1 MLAVVKD
8 RPGPGFN
15 LKEVDVPEPNDDE
28 VLINVKS
35 VGICGSDIPIFK
47 GIREVNLPLIPG
59 HEFSGVIMRKGKNV
73 SKFEEGESVVPGLVV
88 HCGECDYCKQGLE
101 SLCDH
106 IYEIGIHVD
115 GAFAEYV
122 VVPEKTLHR
131 LPEKM
136 SFNQGAS
143 IDPIASAYRVVRKA
157 AITSRDVVA
166 IFGPG
171 PIGLYALQIAR
182 AEGAFKIA
190 VIGAM
195 GDEHR
200 LDLAKKLGADVT
212 INGQSEDPVKS
223 IREFT
228 NGEMADVVIEA
239 TGAPGVIEPCLNSL
253 RKNGRLSLAGIFHQP
268 VAVPLGDIVRREFNI
283 RGSICYTWIDFQDCI
298 DLVSSER
305 VAVEPLITY
314 EFPLKDMAKA
324 LEMAYNRESIKIML
338 HPND

>member
-1 MLAVVKD
+1 MLAVIKD
-8 RPGPGFN
+8 RPGPGFI
-15 LKEVDVPEPNDDE
+15 LKEVATPEPTDDE
-28 VLINVKS
+28 VLIKVKS

-59 HEFSGVIMRKGKNV
+59 HEFSGVIMQKGKNV

-157 AITSRDVVA
+157 VITSRDVVA

-171 PIGLYALQIAR
+171 PIGLYALQIAK

-195 GDEHR
+195 GDEQR
-200 LDLAKKLGADVT
+200 LDLAKKLGADVI
-212 INGQSEDPVKS
+212 INGQTEDPVRAV
-223 IREFT
+223 REFT

-239 TGAPGVIEPCLNSL
+239 TGAPNVIEPCLYSL
-253 RKNGRLSLAGIFHQP
+253 RKNGRLGLAGIFHQP

-283 RGSICYTWIDFQDCI
+283 RGSICYTWNDFQACI
-298 DLVSSER
+298 DLVSSGR
-305 VAVEPLITY
+305 VAIEPLITH
-314 EFPLKDMAKA
+314 EFRLKDMTEA
-324 LEMAYNRESIKIML
+324 LKMAYNRESIKIIL

>member
-1 MLAVVKD
+1 MLAVIKD
-8 RPGPGFN
+8 RPGPGFT
-15 LKEVDVPEPNDDE
+15 LKEVDTPEPNDDE
-28 VLINVKS
+28 VLIKVKS
-35 VGICGSDIPIFK
+35 AGICGSDIPIFK

-59 HEFSGVIMRKGKNV
+59 HEFSGVIIRKGRNV
-73 SKFEEGESVVPGLVV
+73 RKFQENDSVVPGLVV
-88 HCGECDYCKQGLE
+88 HCGQCDYCKKGLE

-115 GAFAEYV
+115 GAFSEYV

-171 PIGLYALQIAR
+171 PIGLYALQIAK

-190 VIGAM
+190 VIGVK
-195 GDEHR
+195 GDEDR

-212 INGQSEDPVKS
+212 INGQTEDPVKAV
-223 IREFT
+223 REFT

-239 TGAPGVIEPCLNSL
+239 TGVPGVIEPCLNSL

-324 LEMAYNRESIKIML
+324 LEMAYNQKSIKIML

>member
-1 MLAVVKD
+1 MLAVIKD
-8 RPGPGFN
+8 RPGPGFT
-15 LKEVDVPEPNDDE
+15 LKEVDTPEPNDDE
-28 VLINVKS
+28 VLIKVKS
-35 VGICGSDIPIFK
+35 AGICGSDIPIFK

-101 SLCDH
+101 SLCDYV
-106 IYEIGIHVD
+106 YEIGIHVD

-143 IDPIASAYRVVRKA
+143 IDPIASAYRVVRKT
-157 AITSRDVVA
+157 AITSRDVVV

-195 GDEHR
+195 GDEQR
-200 LDLAKKLGADVT
+200 LDLAKKLGADFT
-212 INGQSEDPVKS
+212 INGQEEDPVKAV
-223 IREFT
+223 REFT

-239 TGAPGVIEPCLNSL
+239 TGAPSVIEPCLYSL
-253 RKNGRLSLAGIFHQP
+253 RKNGRLGLAGIFHQP
-268 VAVPLGDIVRREFNI
+268 VVVPLGDIVRREINI
-283 RGSICYTWIDFQDCI
+283 RGSICYTWTDFQACI
-298 DLVSSER
+298 DLVSSGR
-305 VAVEPLITY
+305 VAIEPLITH
-314 EFPLKDMAKA
+314 EFRLKDMAEA
-324 LEMAYNRESIKIML
+324 LKIAYNRESIKIIL

>member
-8 RPGPGFN
+8 RPGPGFT
-15 LKEVDVPEPNDDE
+15 LREVDTPEPKDDE
-28 VLINVKS
+28 VLIKVKS

-59 HEFSGVIMRKGKNV
+59 HEFSGVIMQKGKNV

-143 IDPIASAYRVVRKA
+143 IDPIASAYRVVRKVV
-157 AITSRDVVA
+157 ITSRDVVA

-171 PIGLYALQIAR
+171 PIGLYALQIAK

-195 GDEHR
+195 GDEQR
-200 LDLAKKLGADVT
+200 LDLAKKLGADVI
-212 INGQSEDPVKS
+212 INGQTEDPVRAV
-223 IREFT
+223 REFT

-239 TGAPGVIEPCLNSL
+239 TGAPNVIEPCLYSL
-253 RKNGRLSLAGIFHQP
+253 RKNGRLGLAGIFHQP